1 MRNRHRTLAITGGTG
16 FVGRHLIDAALEQ
29 GHLVRALTR
38 SPRPPR
44 AGVHWIYGSMEK
56 PLALS
61 QLVSGADAVIHV
73 AGVINAPD
81 REGFAIGNV
90 DGTLAVV
97 DATRAAGIRRFVHV
111 SSLAAREPR
120 LSDYGWSKA
129 RAEIIVAASALDWT
143 IVRPPAVFGPGDR
156 EMLELFRAATRG
168 LVPLPPGGRLSV
180 IAAQDLVR
188 LLLAVLPDDFE
199 SHAAIF
205 EPDDGRRGGWTHSE
219 FAQAIGH
226 AVGRRVRAQ
235 PVPGWVMR
243 AGAKVDAM
251 VRGPNAK
258 LTPDRVRYFLHDDWV
273 VNADFRPP
281 AHLWRAQLPTI
292 DGLAIAAESY
302 REEGL
307 LK

>member
-1 MRNRHRTLAITGGTG
+1 MRNRFRTLAVTGGTG
-16 FVGRHLIDAALEQ
+16 FVGRHLIDAALSQ

-38 SPRPPR
+38 APRPPR
-44 AGVHWIYGSMEK
+44 DGVHWIYGSLEK
-56 PLALS
+56 TQALQ
-61 QLVSGADAVIHV
+61 QLVAGADAVVHV
-73 AGVINAPD
+73 AGVINAAD
-81 REGFAIGNV
+81 RAGFAIGNV
-90 DGTLAVV
+90 EGTMAIV

-188 LLLAVLPDDFE
+188 LLLAILPDDDD
-199 SHAAIF
+199 SQAAIY
-205 EPDDGRRGGWTHSE
+205 EPDDGRPHGWAHGE

-226 AVGRRVRAQ
+226 AVGRRVRPQ
-235 PVPGWVMR
+235 PVPAWVMH
-243 AGAKVDAM
+243 AGAKLDAM

-258 LTPDRVRYFLHDDWV
+258 LTADRVRYFLHDKWV
-273 VNADFRPP
+273 VNPDFRPP
-281 AHLWRAQLPTI
+281 AHLWRAQLATL
-292 DGLAIAAESY
+292 DALAVAAESY

-307 LK
+307 LR

>member
-1 MRNRHRTLAITGGTG
+1 MRNRHRTLAVTGGTG
-16 FVGRHLIDAALEQ
+16 FVGRHLIDAALAQ

-44 AGVHWIYGSMEK
+44 DGVQWIYGSMEK

-61 QLVSGADAVIHV
+61 QLVAGADAVIHV
-73 AGVINAPD
+73 AGVVSAPS
-81 REGFAIGNV
+81 REEFAIGNV
-90 DGTLAVV
+90 EGTLAVV
-97 DATRAAGIRRFVHV
+97 DAARAAGIRRFVHV
-111 SSLAAREPR
+111 SSLAAREPK
-120 LSDYGWSKA
+120 LSNYGWSKA

-156 EMLELFRAATRG
+156 EMLELFRAAARG
-168 LVPLPPGGRLSV
+168 LVPHPPGGRLSV

-188 LLLAVLPDDFE
+188 LLLAVLPDDDE
-199 SHAAIF
+199 SQAAIY
-205 EPDDGRRGGWTHSE
+205 EPDDGRPGGWAHGE
-219 FAQAIGH
+219 FAQAIGM

-235 PVPGWVMR
+235 PVPGWAMR
-243 AGAKVDAM
+243 AGAKIDAM

-258 LTPDRVRYFLHDDWV
+258 LTDDRVSYFLHDDWV
-273 VNADFRPP
+273 ANPEFRPP
-281 AHLWRAQLPTI
+281 AHLWRPQLATL
-292 DGLAIAAESY
+292 DGLAVAAESY

>member
-188 LLLAVLPDDFE
+188 LLLAVLPDDVE

>member
-1 MRNRHRTLAITGGTG
+1 MRNRHRTLAVTGGTG
-16 FVGRHLIDAALEQ
+16 FVGRHLIDAALAQ

-44 AGVHWIYGSMEK
+44 DGVHWIYGSMEK

-61 QLVSGADAVIHV
+61 QLVMGADAVIHV

-81 REGFAIGNV
+81 KEGFAVGNV
-90 DGTLAVV
+90 EGTLAVI
-97 DATRAAGIRRFVHV
+97 DAARAAGIRRFVHV
-111 SSLAAREPR
+111 SSLAAREPK
-120 LSDYGWSKA
+120 LSNYGWSKA

-168 LVPLPPGGRLSV
+168 VVPLPPGGRLSV

-188 LLLAVLPDDFE
+188 LLLAVLHDDE
-199 SHAAIF
+199 SQAAIY
-205 EPDDGRRGGWTHSE
+205 EPDDGRSGGWAHGE
-219 FAQAIGH
+219 FAQAIGM

-243 AGAKVDAM
+243 AGAKIDAM
-251 VRGPNAK
+251 IRGANAK
-258 LTPDRVRYFLHDDWV
+258 LTDDRVSYFLHDDWV
-273 VNADFRPP
+273 ANPDFRPP
-281 AHLWRAQLPTI
+281 AHLWRPQLATL

>member
-1 MRNRHRTLAITGGTG
+1 VRNRHRTLAVTGGTG
-16 FVGRHLIDAALEQ
+16 FVGRHLIDAALAQ

-44 AGVHWIYGSMEK
+44 EGVHWIYGSMEK

-73 AGVINAPD
+73 AGVINAPS
-81 REGFAIGNV
+81 REEFAIGNV
-90 DGTLAVV
+90 EGTLAVV
-97 DATRAAGIRRFVHV
+97 DAARAAGIRRFVHV
-111 SSLAAREPR
+111 SSLAAREPK
-120 LSDYGWSKA
+120 LSNYGWSKA

-156 EMLELFRAATRG
+156 EMLELFRAAAKG

-188 LLLAVLPDDFE
+188 LLLAVLPDDDE

-205 EPDDGRRGGWTHSE
+205 EPDDGCAGGWNHRD
-219 FAQAIGH
+219 FAQAIGM
-226 AVGRRVRAQ
+226 AVGRRVRVQ
-235 PVPGWVMR
+235 PVPAWVMR
-243 AGAKVDAM
+243 AGAKIDAM

-258 LTPDRVRYFLHDDWV
+258 LTADRVNYFLHDDWV
-273 VNADFRPP
+273 SNPEFRPP
-281 AHLWRAQLPTI
+281 AHLWRPQLATL

>member
-1 MRNRHRTLAITGGTG
+1 MRNRFRTLAVTGGTG
-16 FVGRHLIDAALEQ
+16 FVGRHLIDAALSQ

-38 SPRPPR
+38 APRPPR
-44 AGVHWIYGSMEK
+44 DGVHWIYGSLEK
-56 PLALS
+56 TQALQ
-61 QLVSGADAVIHV
+61 QLVAGADAVVHV
-73 AGVINAPD
+73 AGVINAAD
-81 REGFAIGNV
+81 RAGFAIGNV
-90 DGTLAVV
+90 EGTMAIV

-188 LLLAVLPDDFE
+188 LLLAILPDDDD
-199 SHAAIF
+199 SQAAIY
-205 EPDDGRRGGWTHSE
+205 EPDDGRPHGWAHGE

-226 AVGRRVRAQ
+226 AVGRRVRPQ
-235 PVPGWVMR
+235 PVPAWVMH
-243 AGAKVDAM
+243 AGAKLDAM

-258 LTPDRVRYFLHDDWV
+258 LTADRVRYFLHDNWV
-273 VNADFRPP
+273 VNPDFRPP
-281 AHLWRAQLPTI
+281 AHLWRAQLATL
-292 DGLAIAAESY
+292 DGLAVAAESY

-307 LK
+307 LR

>member
-1 MRNRHRTLAITGGTG
+1 VRNRHRTLAITGGTG

-61 QLVSGADAVIHV
+61 QLVAGADAVIHV
-73 AGVINAPD
+73 AGVINAAD
-81 REGFAIGNV
+81 REGFAQGNV
-90 DGTLAVV
+90 EGTLAVV

-111 SSLAAREPR
+111 SSLAAREPK

-168 LVPLPPGGRLSV
+168 LVPLPPGGRMSV

>member
-1 MRNRHRTLAITGGTG
+1 VKNRHRTLAITGGTG

-38 SPRPPR
+38 SPLPPR

-61 QLVSGADAVIHV
+61 QLVAGADAVIHV
-73 AGVINAPD
+73 AGVINAAD
-81 REGFAIGNV
+81 REGFAQGNV
-90 DGTLAVV
+90 EGTLAVV

-111 SSLAAREPR
+111 SSLAAREPK

-168 LVPLPPGGRLSV
+168 LVPLPPGGRMSV

>member
-1 MRNRHRTLAITGGTG
+1 VKNRHRTLAITGGTG

-61 QLVSGADAVIHV
+61 QLVTGADAVIHV
-73 AGVINAPD
+73 AGVVNAPD
-81 REGFAIGNV
+81 REGFALGNV

-168 LVPLPPGGRLSV
+168 IVPLPPGGRMSV

-188 LLLAVLPDDFE
+188 LLLAVLPDDDD

-205 EPDDGRRGGWTHSE
+205 EPDDGRRGGWTHGE

-226 AVGRRVRAQ
+226 AVGRRVRPQ
-235 PVPGWVMR
+235 PVPGWAMK
-243 AGAKVDAM
+243 AGAKIDALL
-251 VRGPNAK
+251 RGPNAK

-273 VNADFRPP
+273 SNPDFRPP

-292 DGLAIAAESY
+292 DGLAVAAASY

-307 LK
+307 LR

>member
-1 MRNRHRTLAITGGTG
+1 MKNRHRTLAITGGTG

-61 QLVSGADAVIHV
+61 QLVAGADAVIHV
-73 AGVINAPD
+73 AGVINAAD
-81 REGFAIGNV
+81 REGFAQGNV
-90 DGTLAVV
+90 EGTLAVV

-111 SSLAAREPR
+111 SSLAAREPK

-168 LVPLPPGGRLSV
+168 LVPLPPGGRMSV

>member
-1 MRNRHRTLAITGGTG
+1 MKNRHRTLAITGGTG

-61 QLVSGADAVIHV
+61 QLVAGADAVIHV

-81 REGFAIGNV
+81 REGFAQGNV

>member
-1 MRNRHRTLAITGGTG
+1 VRNRHRTLAITGGTG
-16 FVGRHLIDAALEQ
+16 FVGRHLIETALAQ
-29 GHLVRALTR
+29 GHFVRALTR

-56 PLALS
+56 PQALS
-61 QLVSGADAVIHV
+61 QLVNGADAVIHV

-81 REGFAIGNV
+81 REGFAVGNV
-90 DGTLAVV
+90 EGTLAVV

-156 EMLELFRAATRG
+156 EMLELFRAATKG
-168 LVPLPPGGRLSV
+168 FVPLPPGGRLSV
-180 IAAQDLVR
+180 IAAQDLAR
-188 LLLAVLPDDFE
+188 LLLAVLPDDDD

-205 EPDDGRRGGWTHSE
+205 EPDDGRHGGWTHGE
-219 FAQAIGH
+219 FAQALGH

-235 PVPGWVMR
+235 PVPAWVMR
-243 AGAKVDAM
+243 AGAKVDALL
-251 VRGPNAK
+251 RGPNAK
-258 LTPDRVRYFLHDDWV
+258 LTPDRVRYFLHEDWV
-273 VNADFRPP
+273 ANPEFRPP
-281 AHLWRAQLPTI
+281 AHLWRPQLATV

>member
-1 MRNRHRTLAITGGTG
+1 VKNRHRTLAITGGTG

-61 QLVSGADAVIHV
+61 QLVAGADAVIHV
-73 AGVINAPD
+73 AGVINAAD
-81 REGFAIGNV
+81 REGFAQGNV
-90 DGTLAVV
+90 EGTLAVV

-111 SSLAAREPR
+111 SSLAAREPK

-168 LVPLPPGGRLSV
+168 LVPLPPGGRMSV

>member
-16 FVGRHLIDAALEQ
+16 FVGRHLIDAALAQ

-44 AGVHWIYGSMEK
+44 DGVHWIYGAMEK
-56 PLALS
+56 PLALA
-61 QLVSGADAVIHV
+61 QLVAGADAVIHV
-73 AGVINAPD
+73 AGVINAAD
-81 REGFAIGNV
+81 RAGFAQGNV
-90 DGTLAVV
+90 EGTLAVV

-120 LSDYGWSKA
+120 MSDYGWSKA
-129 RAEIIVAASALDWT
+129 RAEIIVAASSLDWT

-156 EMLELFRAATRG
+156 EMLELFRAATTG

-188 LLLAVLPDDFE
+188 LLLAVLPDDDE

-205 EPDDGRRGGWTHSE
+205 EPDDGRQGGWTHSE

-235 PVPGWVMR
+235 PVPGWVMK
-243 AGAKVDAM
+243 AGAKVDAL
-251 VRGPNAK
+251 VRGANAK

-307 LK
+307 LR